1 MTEGI
6 ATVRVRPFFE
16 TFAARNAAGDVE
28 GLLQMY
34 APTIM
39 VAGPNG
45 TSMVPSSA
53 LAAAV
58 RSRKQRFEALG
69 LSSATLVSSEATT
82 LNDRY
87 TLARTEWRF
96 DLAHLHGDPVTL
108 SSTFLLE
115 HAGDATRIVM
125 YMNLHDIMAVLRERG
140 IAAD

>member
-1 MTEGI
+1 MTDKI
-6 ATVRVRPFFE
+6 ASVHVRPFFE
-16 TFAARNAAGDVE
+16 AFAARNAAGDVD

-39 VAGPNG
+39 VAGAG
-45 TSMVPSSA
+45 GISMVPSSA

-69 LSSATLVSSEATT
+69 LPSATLVSAEATT
-82 LNDRY
+82 LEDRY

-96 DLAHLHGDPVTL
+96 DLAQLHSDPVTL

-125 YMNLHDIMAVLRERG
+125 YMNVHDIMAVLRERG

>member
-1 MTEGI
+1 MNDEI
-6 ATVRVRPFFE
+6 AAVRLGPFFE
-16 TFAARNAAGDVE
+16 TFAARTAAGDIE

-39 VAGPNG
+39 VAGANG

-69 LSSATLVSSEATT
+69 LPGATLVSSEATM

-96 DLAHLHGDPVTL
+96 DLARLHGDPVTL

-125 YMNLHDIMAVLRERG
+125 YMNHHDIVAG
-140 IAAD
+140 F

>member
-1 MTEGI
+1 MNDEI
-6 ATVRVRPFFE
+6 ATVRIRPFFE

-39 VAGPNG
+39 VAGSNG

-58 RSRKQRFEALG
+58 RSRKQRFEAWG
-69 LSSATLVSSEATT
+69 LPSATLVSSDATT

-87 TLARTEWRF
+87 TLARTEWQF
-96 DLAHLHGDPVTL
+96 DLAHLHSEPVTL

-115 HAGDATRIVM
+115 HAGNVTRIVM
-125 YMNLHDIMAVLRERG
+125 YMNLYDIMAILRDRG
-140 IAAD
+140 LAAD

>member
-1 MTEGI
+1 MSE
-6 ATVRVRPFFE
+6 AFAAVRVHPFFE

-34 APTIM
+34 APSIM

-45 TSMVPSSA
+45 TSVVPSSA

-58 RSRKQRFEALG
+58 RGRKERFEALG
-69 LSSATLVSSEATT
+69 VPSATLVSSEATT

-96 DLAHLHGDPVTL
+96 DLTHLQGDPVTV

-115 HAGDATRIVM
+115 HVGDATRIVM
-125 YMNLHDIMAVLRERG
+125 YMNVHDIMAVLRERG
-140 IAAD
+140 IAVD

>member
-1 MTEGI
+1 MSDEI

-16 TFAARNAAGDVE
+16 TFAARNAAGDME

-58 RSRKQRFEALG
+58 RNRKQRFDALG
-69 LSSATLVSSEATT
+69 LPSATLVSSQATT
-82 LNDRY
+82 LDNRY

-96 DLAHLHGDPVTL
+96 DLARLHGDPVTL

-115 HAGDATRIVM
+115 HAGDATHIVM
-125 YMNLHDIMAVLRERG
+125 YMNHHDIMAVLRERG